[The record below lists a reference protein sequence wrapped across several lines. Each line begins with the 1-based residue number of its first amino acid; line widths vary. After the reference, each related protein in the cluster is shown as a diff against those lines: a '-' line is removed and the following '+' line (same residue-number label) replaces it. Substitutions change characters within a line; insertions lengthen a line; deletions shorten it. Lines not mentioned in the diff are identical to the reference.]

1 MLMKRIIVNQDGREA
16 PEVILGDVPA
26 VVYEM
31 DVQAEG
37 ILGVAH
43 RHHEVQISVVSR
55 GKIRFEVAGQSYDLE
70 KGEALFINAE
80 MMHAAYPM
88 DEGPCIYTCLKFTP
102 QAVSS
107 GDYSLTRRYVSPIV
121 SERAAAVV
129 LLDEKASGTAEEAAG
144 RIAGLLAENRLCTEL
159 EVVRELIRLWIE
171 VYRCAEKR
179 NEDLIGVTRSE
190 KMRIHTMC
198 DYIHNN
204 YAEKISL
211 NDIANAAFVSKGECC
226 RIFKRVLQLSP
237 FQYLVRYR
245 LKLSVQLLNE
255 TDLSIA
261 EIAQQVGFCSS
272 SYYTKCFRRE
282 YNCAPH
288 VYRTEQGRRN
298 LRRDVS

>member
-121 SERAAAVV
+121 SERGSRCIAAR
-129 LLDEKASGTAEEAAG
+129 KSGTK
-144 RIAGLLAENRLCTEL
+144 T
-159 EVVRELIRLWIE
+159 
-171 VYRCAEKR
+171 
-179 NEDLIGVTRSE
+179 
-190 KMRIHTMC
+190 
-198 DYIHNN
+198 
-204 YAEKISL
+204 
-211 NDIANAAFVSKGECC
+211 
-226 RIFKRVLQLSP
+226 
-237 FQYLVRYR
+237 
-245 LKLSVQLLNE
+245 
-255 TDLSIA
+255 
-261 EIAQQVGFCSS
+261 
-272 SYYTKCFRRE
+272 
-282 YNCAPH
+282 
-288 VYRTEQGRRN
+288 
-298 LRRDVS
+298 